1 MSMKRLIMVGAAL
14 FFSLFLTQAAMAKVS
29 QEEAEKL
36 KTTLTPFGAERA
48 GNADGTIP
56 AWEGGISAP
65 PEGLG
70 YKGSGFRHP
79 DPYAKDNVRYSITA
93 ENMAQYDDKLTE
105 GQKALFK
112 KHPDT
117 YRIDVY
123 PTRRSHAAPDW
134 VYENTFQNATRA
146 EVTEGGLQISSAYG
160 GIPFPIPK
168 SGEEVIWNHLLRFE
182 SSGTLQESR
191 GYLVESSGK
200 IVLANG
206 IVAIERFPY
215 YIKDGSLDT
224 FNGYYYYTRS
234 AYNQPPRRKGEVLL
248 VKDPVNP
255 AITPRKAWQY
265 LVGQRRVRRAP
276 TVAFDTPNPS
286 FAGATTWDD
295 YYMFNG
301 SLERYDWKLLG
312 KKEILIPYN
321 CYKADEQMELKEIYQ
336 KGHLN
341 PDYIRWELHRV
352 WEVEATVKPDKRH
365 IYGRRLFYVDE
376 DSWVMVMADSYDN
389 RGKLWRTN
397 LAINLNAYELP
408 GVVQRMQ
415 VNYDL
420 PKDRYALNL
429 CQTDLPKIR
438 EFGYESEE
446 SMFTPE
452 AVRRL
457 GRR

>member
-1 MSMKRLIMVGAAL
+1 MSMKRLTMYGLAI
-14 FFSLFLTQAAMAKVS
+14 FFSLFLIQTATAKVT
-29 QEEAEKL
+29 QKEAEKL

-48 GNADGTIP
+48 GNAEGTIP
-56 AWEGGISAP
+56 AWEGGIASP
-65 PEGLG
+65 PDGLG
-70 YKGSGFRHP
+70 YKGPGFRRP
-79 DPYAKDNVRYSITA
+79 DPYAHDKVLYSITA
-93 ENMAQYDDKLTE
+93 KNMAQYDDKLSE
-105 GQKALFK
+105 GQKALLN

-117 YRIDVY
+117 YRLDVY
-123 PTRRSHAAPDW
+123 PTRRSHAAPGW
-134 VYENTFQNATRA
+134 VYENTFTNATRA
-146 EVTEGGLQISSAYG
+146 EVSEGGLKISGAYG
-160 GIPFPIPK
+160 GIPFPIPNN
-168 SGEEVIWNHLLRFE
+168 GEEVIWNHLLRYE
-182 SSGTLQESR
+182 SNGTIQDSR
-191 GYLVESSGK
+191 GYLIEGSGK
-200 IVLANG
+200 IILANG
-206 IVAIERFPY
+206 VVAVEKFPY
-215 YIKDGSLDT
+215 YIKEGSLET

-234 AYNQPPRRKGEVLL
+234 SYNAPARRKGEVLL
-248 VKDPVNP
+248 VKDPINP

-276 TVAFDTPNPS
+276 TVAFDTPNSS

-301 SLERYDWKLLG
+301 SLERYDWKLIG

-321 CYKADEQMELKEIYQ
+321 CYKADQQMPLEEIYT
-336 KGHLN
+336 KGHIN
-341 PDYIRWELHRV
+341 PDYMRWELHRV
-352 WEVEATVKPDKRH
+352 WVVEATVKPDKRH
-365 IYGRRLFYVDE
+365 IYGKRLFYSDE

-397 LAINLNAYELP
+397 LAVNLNAYELP

-438 EFGYESEE
+438 EFGIHSDESL
-446 SMFTPE
+446 FTPE

-457 GRR
+457 GKR